1 MTPGWLER
9 AVRAG
14 FATQRRPT
22 PPARET
28 PNMTDADRDEI
39 VDRLLQESQARVKE
53 SRKLIEASKRT
64 RNR

>member
-1 MTPGWLER
+1 
-9 AVRAG
+9 
-14 FATQRRPT
+14 
-22 PPARET
+22 
-28 PNMTDADRDEI
+28 MTDADRDEI